1 MVQTESTRVS
11 YKEAAAVALTTWYLS
26 RNLVYQVLLSVERW
40 NTCHAP
46 EIKQSSSYI
55 HVIKDGIATKTIKGD
70 ELVREQS
77 D

>member
-1 MVQTESTRVS
+1 MYLIRKLLPLRSPLLV
-11 YKEAAAVALTTWYLS
+11 YDTWYLS